1 MNSKW
6 ITRIKDKLKPK
17 EQIPLNPLFRTLTV
31 GNQNIVIRPEAPK
44 PTETMSKQDATFY
57 NKMYLLPHGKFQIME
72 DFKHYVYIDP
82 IIDGR
87 YFFFENEIDRRAM
100 EMHDGAYN
108 AYIKKVSKSLTKD
121 RIQIV
126 NPSTNDKEDPKPS
139 RNREKWWS
147 KNKMNQMLRKAFRRI
162 RRDGYVVYYPIDK
175 SKWADYNVRGAYYLF
190 SDKELTETEWDEYG
204 HPITWDVQ
212 LMLKNGAAALLNTD
226 SKFKRTEFFERTIH
240 IDEVVY
246 YDPNDNQDYIP
257 EPEGSEF
264 WDNLV
269 DYHYISEAVKSFD
282 QRLGNGFMMVTV
294 PYELWADEKAMNKIE
309 SKIKNINT
317 ENGIIVP
324 SGSKVGSNPPEFNW
338 MGMQGVQVDFVSH
351 LDNIKDDIAGGM
363 RFPKRWL
370 YGDSEGAM
378 ESSGKDKL
386 QVHIRLQEIFAEYT
400 DFIKA
405 VLMFHNQIKNWD
417 DVDILPGFK
426 LDLSDQEKAEMDL
439 VKTEN
444 IAAKIWLTP
453 NEQRD
458 LDDPTL
464 GPIDG
469 GDELFAEQDN
479 DANNQMDIDK
489 SKGNDV
495 SQGMSKSETKTD
507 SYLLMEQLL
516 HSMGVKKM
524 GKILDVSPTTIS
536 KQRAALKV
544 INTPHYKCDSLALQ
558 DSVAI
563 SEDIYRISNAALV
576 IPQTKYYSQ
585 YSANCIRSP
594 EAIKAA
600 FNDPRT
606 PKEFRIGVKIDDS
619 HPRKVPLEITAAD
632 AVGTVQ
638 LKNIGDDGII
648 YGDITYDLTL
658 ADKIL
663 GAENW
668 MRKYT
673 ESQKK
678 LPTSIS
684 LYSRDIP
691 HGADVMEENLDIR
704 SFVFTRK
711 PRNEVAGGI

>member
-1 MNSKW
+1 MSKW
-6 ITRIKDKLKPK
+6 LTIIKEKLRKADP
-17 EQIPLNPLFRTLTV
+17 IPLNPLFRTLTV
-31 GNQNIVIRPEAPK
+31 GNKNIIIRPETPK
-44 PTETMSKQDATFY
+44 QDMMSKEDSTYY
-57 NKMYLLPHGKFQIME
+57 NKMYLLPHGKHQLMQ
-72 DFKHYVYIDP
+72 DFAHFVYIDP

-87 YFFFENEIDRRAM
+87 YFWHENEIDRRAM
-100 EMHDGAYN
+100 EKHDGAYN
-108 AYIKKVSKSLTKD
+108 AYIKKVAISLTKD
-121 RIQIV
+121 PIQIV
-126 NPSTNDKEDPKPS
+126 NPSSDEDKDPTPS
-139 RNREKWWS
+139 RNRQKWWH
-147 KNKMNQMLRKAFRRI
+147 KNRMDKMARKAFRRI

-175 SKWADYNVRGAYYLF
+175 NKWKDYNTRGPYYIF
-190 SDKELTETEWDEYG
+190 SDKELMETEWDEYG
-204 HPITWDVQ
+204 HPITWNVR
-212 LMLKNGAAALLNTD
+212 MALKNGAGALLNTD
-226 SKFKRTEFFERTIH
+226 PKWGRQDFFERTIH

-246 YDPNDNQDYIP
+246 YDPNDSQEFIP
-257 EPEGSEF
+257 EPQGSEF

-294 PYELWADEKAMNKIE
+294 PYELWANDTAMDKLE
-309 SKIKNINT
+309 AKIKNVRT
-317 ENGIIVP
+317 EEGIIVP
-324 SGSKVGSNPPEFNW
+324 SGSKAGSNPPEFNW
-338 MGMQGVQVDFVSH
+338 MGMQGVQVDFVGH
-351 LDNIKDDIAGGM
+351 LNNIKDDIAGGM

-386 QVHIRLQEIFAEYT
+386 QVHIRLSEIFSEYT

-405 VLMFHNQIKNWD
+405 VLKFHNQIQDYD
-417 DVDILPGFK
+417 DVEILPGFK

-439 VKTEN
+439 VKTQN
-444 IAAKIWLTP
+444 IAAKIWLTV
-453 NEQRD
+453 NEQRQ

-464 GPIDG
+464 EDKEG

-479 DANNQMDIDK
+479 DADNQKDIDTN
-489 SKGNDV
+489 KGNDV

-507 SYLLMEQLL
+507 SWVEMEKLL
-516 HSMGVKKM
+516 HTMGVKKM
-524 GKILDVSPTTIS
+524 GPVLDVSPTTIS
-536 KQRAALKV
+536 KLRASLKQ
-544 INTPHYKCDSLALQ
+544 INTPHYKCDSLALE

-563 SEDIYRISNAALV
+563 SDNIYRISNAALV
-576 IPQTKYYSQ
+576 IPQTKYYNQ
-585 YSANCIRSP
+585 YNANCIRSP
-594 EAIKAA
+594 KAIKEA

-606 PKEFRIGVKIDDS
+606 PKEFRIGVKTDDT
-619 HPRKVPLEITAAD
+619 HPSKVPLEITSAD

-638 LKNIGDDGII
+638 LKNIGTDGII
-648 YGDITYDLTL
+648 YGDITYDLNL

-663 GAENW
+663 GDDNW
-668 MRKYT
+668 MREYT

-684 LYSRDIP
+684 LYSKDIP